1 MFLKKILCMNWY
13 FWFRFPQNVHS
24 IVRKLMMQYFLTEGF
39 EILLFHAIGKFSST
53 GENLLPLPPVE
64 TSSFPPVGISSCTLV
79 FSTGGNSNLLIFP
92 PVGIYTFF
100 HLWEFIQS
108 VGIYSIYSFSHQWE
122 FTHFSHWWE
131 FSHFPTDVPE
141 STHFPTGGNLHIFP
155 PVGIYSFSQLWE
167 FTHFPSGARGNLLI
181 FPPVG
186 IYTMLFG
193 FENGK

>member
-92 PVGIYTFF
+92 PVGIYTFS
-100 HLWEFIQS
+100 HLWEFIQ
-108 VGIYSIYSFSHQWE
+108 F
-122 FTHFSHWWE
+122 
-131 FSHFPTDVPE
+131 
-141 STHFPTGGNLHIFP
+141 THFPTCGNLF
-155 PVGIYSFSQLWE
+155 
-167 FTHFPSGARGNLLI
+167 NLLI

-186 IYTMLFG
+186 IYSFFPLVGIFTFSH
-193 FENGK
+193 